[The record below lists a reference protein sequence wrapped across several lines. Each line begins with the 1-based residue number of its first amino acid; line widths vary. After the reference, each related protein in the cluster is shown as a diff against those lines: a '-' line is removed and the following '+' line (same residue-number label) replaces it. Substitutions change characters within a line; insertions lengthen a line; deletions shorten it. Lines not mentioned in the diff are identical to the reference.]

1 MLLRIHHE
9 TPGERQVMK
18 AVEMLKNNCVLIFP
32 TDTVYGLGCD
42 IFSSR
47 AVEKVSRI
55 KGVPVEKA
63 NYSFICYDLSHISDY
78 AKHISNSTFRLMRRY
93 LPGPYT
99 FILEA
104 NSNVPKIFRS
114 KKKTIGIRVPDN
126 NIIRAI
132 VKELGNPVL
141 TTSIHDENEIHDYIT
156 DPELIYEKYK
166 KIVDAVIDGGYGN
179 VFPSTVVDCSGD
191 EPVIVRQGIGIIE
204 F

>member
-9 TPGERQVMK
+9 TPGERQVLK
-18 AVEMLKNNCVLIFP
+18 AVEILKNHGVVIFP

-42 IFSSR
+42 IFSSK
-47 AVEKVSRI
+47 AIEKVSRI
-55 KGVPVEKA
+55 KGVSIEKA
-63 NYSFICYDLSHISDY
+63 NFSFICYDLSHISDY

-104 NSNVPKIFRS
+104 SSNVPKIFRS
-114 KKKTIGIRVPDN
+114 KKRTIGIRVPDN

-141 TTSIHDENEIHDYIT
+141 TTSIHDDEVHDYIT

-179 VFPSTVVDCSGD
+179 VYPSTVIDCSGD